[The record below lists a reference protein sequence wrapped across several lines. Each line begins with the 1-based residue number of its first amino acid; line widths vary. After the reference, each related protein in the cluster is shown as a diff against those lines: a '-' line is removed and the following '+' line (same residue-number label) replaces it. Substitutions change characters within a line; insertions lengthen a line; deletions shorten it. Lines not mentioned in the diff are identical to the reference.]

1 MIYISII
8 KNMLNPIKKFLFI
21 FFYNISLFFIL
32 MIGIQNSSKKT
43 NVDFLLFKTV
53 TLPISFIIGVGF
65 ISGSIMGN
73 LFTLNIYDE
82 NKS

>member
-1 MIYISII
+1 
-8 KNMLNPIKKFLFI
+8 MLNPIKKFLFI

-32 MIGIQNSSKKT
+32 LIGIQNSSKKT

>member
-1 MIYISII
+1 
-8 KNMLNPIKKFLFI
+8 MLNPIKKFLFI

-53 TLPISFIIGVGF
+53 TLPISFIMGVGF

-73 LFTLNIYDE
+73 LLTLNIYDE
-82 NKS
+82 NKI

>member
-1 MIYISII
+1 
-8 KNMLNPIKKFLFI
+8 MLNLIKKFLFI

-32 MIGIQNSSKKT
+32 LIGIQNSSKKT

>member
-32 MIGIQNSSKKT
+32 LIGIQNSSKKT

>member
-1 MIYISII
+1 
-8 KNMLNPIKKFLFI
+8 MLNPIKKFLFI

-32 MIGIQNSSKKT
+32 LIGIQNSSKKT

-53 TLPISFIIGVGF
+53 TLPISFIMGVGF

-73 LFTLNIYDE
+73 LLTLNIYDE
-82 NKS
+82 NKI

>member
-1 MIYISII
+1 
-8 KNMLNPIKKFLFI
+8 MLNPIKKFLFI

-82 NKS
+82 NKI

>member
-1 MIYISII
+1 
-8 KNMLNPIKKFLFI
+8 MLNLIKKFLFI

-32 MIGIQNSSKKT
+32 LIGIQNSSRKT

-53 TLPISFIIGVGF
+53 TLPISFIMGVGF
-65 ISGSIMGN
+65 IGGSIMGN

-82 NKS
+82 NKSRN